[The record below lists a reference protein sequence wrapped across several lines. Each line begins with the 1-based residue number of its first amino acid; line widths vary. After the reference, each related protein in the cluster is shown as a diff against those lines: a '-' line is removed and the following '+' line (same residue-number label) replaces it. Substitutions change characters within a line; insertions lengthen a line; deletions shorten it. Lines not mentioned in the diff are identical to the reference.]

1 MDELLKQFFET
12 VECESPYDEDSEE
25 TRVIMRDLYIRDDR
39 TWELAYG
46 DGYYY
51 DDRQGEYIYAL
62 IHNAYKAGA
71 LPVAGQASVSSGV

>member
-1 MDELLKQFFET
+1 MYELLKQFFET
-12 VECESPYDEDSEE
+12 VECESPYDEDLEE
-25 TRVIMRDLYIRDDR
+25 THAIMRALYIRDER

-62 IHNAYKAGA
+62 IYNAYKAGA
-71 LPVAGQASVSSGV
+71 LPIAGQASVPSGA